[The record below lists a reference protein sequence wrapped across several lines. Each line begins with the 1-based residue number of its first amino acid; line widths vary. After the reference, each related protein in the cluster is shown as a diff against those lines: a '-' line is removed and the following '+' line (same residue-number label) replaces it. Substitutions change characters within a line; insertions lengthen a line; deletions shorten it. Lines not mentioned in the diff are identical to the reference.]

1 VLGAS
6 SIAYAEY
13 RHTERNKTRTQFES
27 ARAQTLE
34 ELVSAL
40 TELELWARRALSQ
53 VLTLHDR
60 QDFLTT
66 VAEHKRYV
74 NELLIRHRD
83 TLGGEDAQAA
93 RAFVEA
99 IEQLSTAVATAP
111 PVDRRHLWL
120 RTQASSVSK
129 LSNRS

>member
-6 SIAYAEY
+6 SIAYAQY